1 MDQFRKKNVLSSA
14 DLSRVVEM
22 AWEDRTPFEAIDKCY
37 RLSEKDV
44 IMLMRRVL
52 KKSSFKQWRT
62 RVSGRRTKHLKIRGF
77 AISRAY
83 CSSQYK
89 HR

>member
-1 MDQFRKKNVLSSA
+1 MDQFGKENVLSSSN
-14 DLSRVVEM
+14 LSRVVEM
-22 AWEDRTPFEAIDKCY
+22 AWEDRTPFEAIEKCY

-44 IMLMRRVL
+44 IILMRRVL
-52 KKSSFKQWRT
+52 KKSTFKRWRT

-83 CSSQYK
+83 CLSQYK